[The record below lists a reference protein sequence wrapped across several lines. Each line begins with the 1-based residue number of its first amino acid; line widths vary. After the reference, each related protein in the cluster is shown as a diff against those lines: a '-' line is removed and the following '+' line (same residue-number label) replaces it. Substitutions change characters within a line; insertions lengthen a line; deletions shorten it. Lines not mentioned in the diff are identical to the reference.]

1 MLSYI
6 CFCFQSRVFHEK
18 KKGYKSM
25 EAIGGDGDKGGMV
38 GP

>member
-1 MLSYI
+1 MS
-6 CFCFQSRVFHEK
+6 VFVSSLESSMK
-18 KKGYKSM
+18 KIGYKSM